1 MVTRT
6 EVEQLNKY
14 FNLVNYMSVGQ
25 LYLLDN
31 PLLKRP
37 LELKDVKPR
46 LVGHWGTVPGQ
57 NFILMHCNRVIT
69 KYDLDMMYIIGPGH
83 GGEAEVTNAYIDGT
97 YQEVYEG
104 FEQNEEGLKH
114 LFKQFSFPGGVS
126 SHVSPECPGS
136 IHEGGELGY
145 SLVHSFGA
153 VLDNPNL
160 TCTCVVGDGEAET
173 GPLATGWNIGK
184 FINPITDG
192 VVLPILHLNGFKI
205 SNPTVLGRMSDKDL
219 DDFFKGHGWIPY
231 FVEGDDINQMNED
244 MANIM
249 DKVITEIKVL
259 KNKAIETNELTNFKW
274 PMIILRTPKGWT
286 GPKSAEGSFKAH
298 QIPLAVD
305 KDNINNLSVLESWMK
320 SYHPEELFNSDGSI
334 KEDIITFIPKGNR
347 RMSARPE
354 TNGGKILKELILP
367 DIKDYMIE
375 DNHGKVEASD
385 MMELGK
391 YLRDVVKLNEF
402 NRNFRIFGPDEAL
415 SNRLNHVF
423 EVTDRQWLSTINKD
437 TDEHLNTYGRVL
449 DAYLSEHFG
458 EGALESYLLTGRHGI
473 FVSYEAFARVIDSMV
488 SQFGKW
494 LKMCNDLEW
503 REPIS
508 ALNII
513 LTSHCWQQDH
523 NGYTHQ
529 EPGFINHVLNRKRD
543 MVDVYLPYDANS
555 LIYIMNKCLQDKNK
569 INTII
574 ASKHPRLQW
583 LNYDETINHCQNG
596 LGIFEFASD
605 ENPDV
610 VLGCAGDTPTL
621 EVLAAS
627 KMLRETGVK
636 VRVVNVVDLLKLE
649 NMSED
654 GYNDLFTTDK
664 PVVFSFHGYPNVI
677 EELIY
682 TRSHRFDVIHG
693 YEEEGTITTPFDMRV
708 LNKIDRFNIIL
719 DALRLIDNYNDKT
732 LKLRD
737 YCEDALKRHREKILF
752 DGQELDEVLNFK
764 FN

>member
-31 PLLKRP
+31 PLLKR
-37 LELKDVKPR
+37 ELTMKDVKPR
-46 LVGHWGTVPGQ
+46 LVGHFGTVPGQ
-57 NFILMHCNRVIT
+57 NFILMHCNRVIS
-69 KYDLDMMYIIGPGH
+69 KYGLDMMYIIGPGH
-83 GGEAEVTNAYIDGT
+83 GGEAEVTNAYLDGT

-104 FEQNEEGLKH
+104 FEHNEEGLKH

-160 TCTCVVGDGEAET
+160 ICTCVVGDGEAET
-173 GPLATGWNIGK
+173 GPLATGWNINK
-184 FINPITDG
+184 FINPLTDG
-192 VVLPILHLNGFKI
+192 VVLPILHLNGYKI
-205 SNPTVLGRMSDKDL
+205 SNPTVLGKMDHEHLTDL
-219 DDFFKGHGWIPY
+219 FRGYNWNPY
-231 FVEGDDINQMNED
+231 FVEGDDINQMNEE
-244 MANIM
+244 MANVM
-249 DKVITEIKVL
+249 DQVISEIKELKQKALDTEVL
-259 KNKAIETNELTNFKW
+259 ENYRW

-286 GPKSAEGSFKAH
+286 GPKEVEGSFKAH
-298 QIPLAVD
+298 QIPFTIEDEDGL
-305 KDNINNLSVLESWMK
+305 KKLEGWLK
-320 SYHPEELFNSDGSI
+320 SYHPEELF
-334 KEDIITFIPKGNR
+334 EDNGAPKNELLTFLPKGNK

-354 TNGGKILKELILP
+354 ANGGKLLRELILP
-367 DIKDYMIE
+367 DIQEYMIE

-391 YLRDVVKLNEF
+391 YLRDVIRANEV
-402 NRNFRIFGPDEAL
+402 NHNFRLFGPDEAL
-415 SNRLNHVF
+415 SNRLNYVF
-423 EVTDRQWLSTINKD
+423 EATDRQWLSPINEVI
-437 TDEHLNTYGRVL
+437 DEHLSPYGRVL
-449 DAYLSEHFG
+449 DSYLSEHFA
-458 EGALESYLLTGRHGI
+458 EGALESYLLTGRHGL
-473 FVSYEAFARVIDSMV
+473 FVSYESFARVVDSMV

-494 LKMCNDLEW
+494 LKMCSELDW
-503 REPIS
+503 REDIA

-555 LIYIMNKCLQDKNK
+555 LIYITNKCLQDKNK

-583 LNYDETINHCQNG
+583 LNYEETINHCQNG
-596 LGIFEFASD
+596 LGIFDFASD
-605 ENPDV
+605 DNPDI

-627 KMLRETGVK
+627 KMLREHGIR

-654 GYNDLFTTDK
+654 GYNDLFTKDK
-664 PVVFSFHGYPNVI
+664 PVIFSFHGYPNVI

-682 TRSHRFDVIHG
+682 TRQHRFDVIHG
-693 YEEEGTITTPFDMRV
+693 YEEEGTITSPFDMRV
-708 LNKIDRFNIIL
+708 LNKIDRYNIVL
-719 DALRLIDNYNDKT
+719 DALRLLDNYNDDT
-732 LKLRD
+732 LKLKEH
-737 YCEDALKRHREKILF
+737 CEKTLVEHTNKIYT
-752 DGQELDEVLNFK
+752 DGQEIDEVLNFK
-764 FN
+764 FD

>member
-31 PLLKRP
+31 PLLKRK

-83 GGEAEVTNAYIDGT
+83 GGESEVTNAYLDGT

-153 VLDNPNL
+153 CLDNPNL
-160 TCTCVVGDGEAET
+160 IVTCVVGDGEAET
-173 GPLATGWNIGK
+173 GPLATGWNVNK

-205 SNPTVLGRMSDKDL
+205 SNPTVLGRMTHEDL
-219 DDFFKGHGWIPY
+219 YNLYRGYGWEPY

-249 DKVITEIKVL
+249 DKVITDIKLL
-259 KNKAIETNELTNFKW
+259 KNKATETEVLENYRW

-305 KDNINNLSVLESWMK
+305 EKNIDNLSVLEDWLK
-320 SYHPEELFNSDGSI
+320 SYHPEELFNEDGSP
-334 KEDIITFIPKGNR
+334 KEDIISFLPKGNR

-354 TNGGKILKELILP
+354 ANGGKILKELVLP
-367 DIKDYMIE
+367 DFSEYMIK

-385 MMELGK
+385 MMELSK
-391 YLRDVVKLNEF
+391 YLRDVIKLNEV
-402 NRNFRIFGPDEAL
+402 NKNFRIFGPDEAM

-423 EVTDRQWLSTINKD
+423 EVTDRQWLSKINKD
-437 TDEHLNTYGRVL
+437 TDEHLAPYGRVL
-449 DAYLSEHFG
+449 DSYLSEHFG
-458 EGALESYLLTGRHGI
+458 EGALEAYLLTGRHGL
-473 FVSYEAFARVIDSMV
+473 FVTYEAFARVIDSMV

-494 LKMCNDLEW
+494 LKMCSELDW

-513 LTSHCWQQDH
+513 VTSHVWQQDH

-543 MVDVYLPYDANS
+543 MVDVYLPYDSNS
-555 LIYIMNKCLQDKNK
+555 LIYIVDKCLRDKNK
-569 INTII
+569 INTIV

-583 LNYDETINHCQNG
+583 LDKDETINHCQNG

-627 KMLRETGVK
+627 KMLREHGIK

-664 PVVFSFHGYPNVI
+664 PVIFNFHGYPNVI

-682 TRSHRFDVIHG
+682 TRSHRFDIIHG

-708 LNKIDRFNIIL
+708 LNKIDRFNLVL
-719 DALRLIDNYNDKT
+719 DALRLIDNYTDDT
-732 LKLRD
+732 LKLKEH
-737 YCEDALKRHREKILF
+737 CEKALEEHNAKILA
-752 DGQELDEVLNFK
+752 DGQETDEVLNFK
-764 FN
+764 FQ